1 MRIPALTFVLTAL
14 LSLALMTQGVAAGGQ
29 SPRMT
34 FGGLTIEGQFWE
46 FSVEQQE
53 PWVCKGPVTVTSSGF
68 TLTCETSFKLWP
80 TANFSDFE
88 RVEAAGNVRVEG
100 RYVTADKTSWDI
112 RGRAD
117 SASYD
122 RESQGA
128 VLSGAVSFEATNFVT
143 GAVVTAVGEKLT
155 YDATT
160 QRFSFERG
168 KSPVRMEWQ
177 QPAEE
182 KEGEAAGSP
191 PGN

>member
-1 MRIPALTFVLTAL
+1 MRVPALTCALTAL
-14 LSLALMTQGVAAGGQ
+14 LSLALTSQGAVAGGQ
-29 SPRMT
+29 APRMT
-34 FGGLTIEGQFWE
+34 VGGLTIEGQSWE

-88 RVEAAGNVRVEG
+88 RVEAAGNVRVQG

-112 RGRAD
+112 KGRAD

-122 RESQGA
+122 RDSQRSIL
-128 VLSGAVSFEATNFVT
+128 VGAVSFEATNSVT

-168 KSPVRMEWQ
+168 DSPVLMKWQ
-177 QPAEE
+177 QPAEQ
-182 KEGEAAGSP
+182 KEGPPVGSP